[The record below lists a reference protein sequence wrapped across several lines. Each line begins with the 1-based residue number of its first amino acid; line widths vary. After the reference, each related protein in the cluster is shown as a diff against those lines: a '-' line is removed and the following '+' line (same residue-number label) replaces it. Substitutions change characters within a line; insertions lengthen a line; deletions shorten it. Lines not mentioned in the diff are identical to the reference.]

1 MDRLPSGE
9 PVKNSG
15 QQIGLEFL
23 QTPSIHQIQR
33 PKPPMN
39 RLARDNVR
47 RTGLQASENPQQT
60 SLPPTR
66 LDLSRTVAL
75 LGAQSS
81 SRSDLGRGSAKRSDQ
96 VRERS

>member
-1 MDRLPSGE
+1 MDRLTLRE

-15 QQIGLEFL
+15 QQIGLEFS
-23 QTPSIHQIQR
+23 QTRSIHQILPPR
-33 PKPPMN
+33 PPMN
-39 RLARDNVR
+39 RLGRDNVP
-47 RTGLQASENPQQT
+47 RTGLQASENLLQT

-75 LGAQSS
+75 LDAQSS
-81 SRSDLGRGSAKRSDQ
+81 SRSDLGRGSARRSDQ